1 MHILLVGTSKIA
13 LTELQSGLEQKGALI
28 TWAESCAIALSS
40 QKEAQFDL
48 VITDEK
54 LTDGRGLDCIEKI
67 VSLNPFC
74 NCAAISSLSSDDFHE
89 ASEGLGVLMQL
100 PVNPTTKDAEKLID
114 HLSKITTLTHK
125 KP

>member
-1 MHILLVGTSKIA
+1 MHILLVGTHRVA
-13 LTELQSGLEQKGALI
+13 LAELQSGLEQKGALI
-28 TWAESCAIALSS
+28 TWAESCSIALSS
-40 QKEAQFDL
+40 QKGGQFDL

-54 LTDGRGLDCIEKI
+54 LTDGNGLDCIEKI
-67 VSLNPFC
+67 ISLNPFC

-100 PVNPTTKDAEKLID
+100 PAKPTENDAEKLID
-114 HLSKITTLTHK
+114 HLETILNLTHK